1 MSAGVLAGRII
12 RIYLGGSPVLTCNLP
27 PARILAV
34 EDDPLLASHL
44 HQYLQDSGYCVT
56 LSGDGSEGLHL
67 AADGD
72 FDLVLLDIL
81 LPGISGLQALQSL
94 REQRGVPVILMSALG
109 GEQDRI
115 VGFTQGADDY
125 LPKPFSMDE
134 LKVRIEAVLRR
145 VAYERRDLA
154 VLSAQRGGLYF
165 DEQRMDISLAGRWAG
180 LTPAEYRVLELLS
193 RNLDEVLSKPFLYQQ
208 ALHRAYALHD
218 RSLDMHVSH
227 IRRKLQV
234 LGDSGLRL
242 ETVWGKGYLLTGQ
255 GL

>member
-1 MSAGVLAGRII
+1 M
-12 RIYLGGSPVLTCNLP
+12 PTCNLP
-27 PARILAV
+27 TARILAV
-34 EDDPLLASHL
+34 EDDPLLAGHL
-44 HQYLQDSGYCVT
+44 QQHLQDSGYCVT
-56 LSGDGSEGLHL
+56 LSRDGCEGLRL
-67 AADGD
+67 AGGGG
-72 FDLVLLDIL
+72 FDLVLMDIL

-94 REQRGVPVILMSALG
+94 REHRGVPVILMSALG

-115 VGFTQGADDY
+115 AGFSQGADDY

-154 VLSAQRGGLYF
+154 APPAQRGGLYF
-165 DEQRMDISLAGRWAG
+165 DEQRMDISLAGHWAG

-193 RNLDEVLSKPFLYQQ
+193 RSLDEVLSKPFLYQQ
-208 ALHRAYALHD
+208 ALHRAYAAHD

-227 IRRKLQV
+227 IRRKLQA
-234 LGDSGLRL
+234 LGGSGQRL